1 MAEVIQK
8 RENPE
13 TKCTEYY
20 VHYKDCEYSVHVCV
34 CVCVCMC
41 VVCVYMCVWV
51 YGTVDVSV
59 GAVHVSG
66 VMCMMD
72 VCECERYVWM

>member
-1 MAEVIQK
+1 MEGDQYTSDVVTLGSLYQVQRMDGSWHMAEVIQK

-34 CVCVCMC
+34 RVCVCVCVCMC
-41 VVCVYMCVWV
+41 VVCVYMCV
-51 YGTVDVSV
+51 
-59 GAVHVSG
+59 
-66 VMCMMD
+66 
-72 VCECERYVWM
+72 